1 VRRPRRRVDRKA
13 YDQVRAQ
20 FDGTKRADAALV
32 RSIGMD
38 PRHFAPCKRTRHRE
52 APPAAVGGA
61 DDANVDIPV
70 NGNLPGIPALQ
81 PTVDRLGLTEAS
93 AQRHRLEKREVIALF
108 WRTGAAHLGEGVR
121 HNG

>member
-1 VRRPRRRVDRKA
+1 
-13 YDQVRAQ
+13 
-20 FDGTKRADAALV
+20 
-32 RSIGMD
+32 
-38 PRHFAPCKRTRHRE
+38 
-52 APPAAVGGA
+52 VGGA